1 MKSSAELNSLLLKFF
16 CYVNWFNDRRHWK
29 LYKGGLIV
37 KFYCFFERITY
48 SGLKTANCM
57 LYVKLSGK
65 DAKLCPIPQNFNG
78 KGNKFANKDRKVEK
92 HLHF

>member
-1 MKSSAELNSLLLKFF
+1 
-16 CYVNWFNDRRHWK
+16 
-29 LYKGGLIV
+29 
-37 KFYCFFERITY
+37 
-48 SGLKTANCM
+48 M
-57 LYVKLSGK
+57 LYVKLCGK